1 MKKIISAILVA
12 VMISCSVM
20 CFCGSEALAAT
31 SIAED
36 QANLSKLEAQ
46 KNATAAQRNQIKQT
60 ISDLKGQYENN
71 YQKKLILENSIQLA
85 EAEIQTVE
93 DLITGYEARLQEL
106 SEERYE
112 QDVQLDEYYAIYSK
126 ILNYYYRYG
135 DTGSFEMLLSAD
147 SITDFLTRLD
157 YLKYVMEYN
166 NTITDSIRIA
176 KEKIVATSTLY
187 TEAQDKL
194 TAEREGLVVTKA
206 ELEAQIA
213 ELDELNSSIEGN
225 LVMSEEQARQLQSMT
240 DKLNQEIADLNK
252 QITEK
257 YIYTETSYAWPIDSV
272 YWSDENV
279 VITCKYGW
287 RVNPVTD
294 KNEMHNGLDIKA
306 PKGTP
311 IQAAKSGTVVRS
323 ENSGG
328 WGNVIV
334 IAHGDGTS
342 TLYAHCDKL
351 LVSKGATVMQGQ
363 VIARVGST
371 GQSTGYHLHFTIYK
385 GSETVNPVDYL
396 DENFIRILNKR
407 GLTLK

>member
-1 MKKIISAILVA
+1 M
-12 VMISCSVM
+12 
-20 CFCGSEALAAT
+20 
-31 SIAED
+31 
-36 QANLSKLEAQ
+36 
-46 KNATAAQRNQIKQT
+46 
-60 ISDLKGQYENN
+60 
-71 YQKKLILENSIQLA
+71 
-85 EAEIQTVE
+85 
-93 DLITGYEARLQEL
+93 
-106 SEERYE
+106 
-112 QDVQLDEYYAIYSK
+112 
-126 ILNYYYRYG
+126 
-135 DTGSFEMLLSAD
+135 
-147 SITDFLTRLD
+147 TR
-157 YLKYVMEYN
+157 
-166 NTITDSIRIA
+166 
-176 KEKIVATSTLY
+176 
-187 TEAQDKL
+187 
-194 TAEREGLVVTKA
+194 A
-206 ELEAQIA
+206 ELETQIT
-213 ELDELNSSIEGN
+213 ELDELSSSIKGN
-225 LVMSEEQARQLQSMT
+225 LAMSEEQVRQLQSVT

-272 YWSDENV
+272 YWSDPNV

-407 GLTLK
+407 GLSLK

>member
-12 VMISCSVM
+12 VMVSCSVIG
-20 CFCGSEALAAT
+20 FCGSETFAAT

-46 KNATAAQRNQIKQT
+46 KNATAAQRNQIKKT

-93 DLITGYEARLQEL
+93 DLIAGYEARLQEL

-112 QDVQLDEYYAIYSK
+112 QDTQLDEYYAIYSK

-166 NTITDSIRIA
+166 NTQIT
-176 KEKIVATSTLY
+176 
-187 TEAQDKL
+187 
-194 TAEREGLVVTKA
+194 
-206 ELEAQIA
+206 
-213 ELDELNSSIEGN
+213 ELDELSSSIKGN
-225 LVMSEEQARQLQSMT
+225 LAMSEEQVRQLQSVT

-272 YWSDENV
+272 YWSDPNV

-396 DENFIRILNKR
+396 DENFIGILNKR
-407 GLTLK
+407 GLSLK

>member
-12 VMISCSVM
+12 VMVSCSVIG
-20 CFCGSEALAAT
+20 FCGSETFAAT

-46 KNATAAQRNQIKQT
+46 KNATAAQRNQIKKT

-93 DLITGYEARLQEL
+93 DLIAGYEARLQEL

-112 QDVQLDEYYAIYSK
+112 QDTQLDEYYAIYSK

-147 SITDFLTRLD
+147 SI
-157 YLKYVMEYN
+157 K
-166 NTITDSIRIA
+166 IA
-176 KEKIVATSTLY
+176 KENIVATSSLY
-187 TEAQDKL
+187 AEAQDKL
-194 TAEREGLVVTKA
+194 TAEREGLVVTRA
-206 ELEAQIA
+206 ELETQIT
-213 ELDELNSSIEGN
+213 ELDELSSSIKGN
-225 LVMSEEQARQLQSMT
+225 LAMSEEQVRQLQSVT

-272 YWSDENV
+272 YWSDPNV

-407 GLTLK
+407 GLSLK

>member
-12 VMISCSVM
+12 VMVSCSVIG
-20 CFCGSEALAAT
+20 FCGSETFAAT

-36 QANLSKLEAQ
+36 QANLSKLEVQ
-46 KNATAAQRNQIKQT
+46 KNATAAQRNQIKKT

-93 DLITGYEARLQEL
+93 DLIAGYEARLQEL

-112 QDVQLDEYYAIYSK
+112 QDAQLDEYYAIYSK

-166 NTITDSIRIA
+166 NTITDSIKIA
-176 KEKIVATSTLY
+176 KENIVATSSLY
-187 TEAQDKL
+187 AEAQDKL
-194 TAEREGLVVTKA
+194 TAEREGLVVTRA
-206 ELEAQIA
+206 ELETQIT
-213 ELDELNSSIEGN
+213 ELDELNSSIKGN
-225 LVMSEEQARQLQSMT
+225 LAMSEEQVRQLQSVT

-272 YWSDENV
+272 YWSDPNV

-407 GLTLK
+407 GLSLK